1 MAPKTREERL
11 FGAACL
17 RVTLEQNG
25 GSAMNQIYNA
35 TLDDLG
41 LAAEDVDTY
50 LETER
55 ARVEAALA
63 SGRRPA
69 SK

>member
-17 RVTLEQNG
+17 RVTLERNG
-25 GSAMNQIYNA
+25 GSAMNEIYNA

-55 ARVEAALA
+55 AQVEAALA
-63 SGRRPA
+63 SGRRPG

>member
-17 RVTLEQNG
+17 RVTLERNG
-25 GSAMNQIYNA
+25 GSAMNEIYNA

-41 LAAEDVDTY
+41 LEAEDVDTY

-55 ARVEAALA
+55 V
-63 SGRRPA
+63 
-69 SK
+69 KV